1 LSWLQ
6 ESEREAEARRRKKGV
21 RDANRGRRKKES
33 WRRRDVRW
41 VMADV
46 RGVHELESSRRK
58 VGVVIIA
65 VTSICLIAGCALK
78 IEPWSDL

>member
-1 LSWLQ
+1 MATG
-6 ESEREAEARRRKKGV
+6 ERKRSGSKKKKKG
-21 RDANRGRRKKES
+21 RDANRRRRKKES

-41 VMADV
+41 AMADV